1 MKKINDLYLYLSS
14 VLNIDIKYVSLTLNT
29 ILCYLIILIL
39 KNIIKFIIK
48 LIIKDDRKHYLYVQN
63 SKIILNILY
72 IIMLLFV
79 WENYIKNLITLIS
92 FLSAA
97 LTFAL
102 RDIILNF
109 FCGMYIKFKKIFK
122 IEDRIQIDDI
132 KGDVTNI
139 SSLEFS
145 ILEINSKQENGQSTG
160 VVVTFPN
167 SVIFSKPIKNY
178 TKLFKYI
185 WDEMVIE
192 VTIDSEV
199 ERKKKELYRIINSN
213 EIVKL
218 IPKKMEKQI
227 NHTNDDFRIYYN
239 KYEPM
244 IYTKIVDDYI
254 ELTIR
259 YLIHPKKARYVN
271 SVIWNNII
279 TSYKDK
285 KIDFLSFGKIFS

>member
-185 WDEMVIE
+185 WDEMVIK
-192 VTIDSEV
+192 VPIDCDLVST
-199 ERKKKELYRIINSN
+199 KKELYRIINSN

-279 TSYKDK
+279 PSYKDK
-285 KIDFLSFGKIFS
+285 KIDLYIKK

>member
-185 WDEMVIE
+185 WDEMVIK
-192 VTIDSEV
+192 VPIDCDLVST
-199 ERKKKELYRIINSN
+199 KKELYRIINSN

-285 KIDFLSFGKIFS
+285 KINLYIKK

>member
-1 MKKINDLYLYLSS
+1 
-14 VLNIDIKYVSLTLNT
+14 
-29 ILCYLIILIL
+29 
-39 KNIIKFIIK
+39 
-48 LIIKDDRKHYLYVQN
+48 
-63 SKIILNILY
+63 
-72 IIMLLFV
+72 MLLFV

-109 FCGMYIKFKKIFK
+109 FCGMYIKIKKIFK

-185 WDEMVIE
+185 WDEMVIK
-192 VTIDSEV
+192 VPIDCDLVST
-199 ERKKKELYRIINSN
+199 KKELYRIINSN

-285 KIDFLSFGKIFS
+285 KIDLYIKK

>member
-109 FCGMYIKFKKIFK
+109 FCGMYIKIKKIFK

-185 WDEMVIE
+185 WDEMVIK
-192 VTIDSEV
+192 VPIDCDLVST
-199 ERKKKELYRIINSN
+199 KKELYRIINSN

-285 KIDFLSFGKIFS
+285 KIDLYIKK

>member
-39 KNIIKFIIK
+39 KNIIKVIIK

-160 VVVTFPN
+160 IVVTFPN

-185 WDEMVIE
+185 WDEMVIK
-192 VTIDSEV
+192 VPFDCDLVST
-199 ERKKKELYRIINSN
+199 KKELYRIINSN

-244 IYTKIVDDYI
+244 IYTKIVDDCI
-254 ELTIR
+254 ELIIR

-285 KIDFLSFGKIFS
+285 KIDLYIKK

>member
-109 FCGMYIKFKKIFK
+109 FCGMYIKIKKIFK

-160 VVVTFPN
+160 IVVTFPN

-185 WDEMVIE
+185 WDEMVIK
-192 VTIDSEV
+192 VPIDCDLVST
-199 ERKKKELYRIINSN
+199 KKELYRIINSN

-244 IYTKIVDDYI
+244 IYTKIVDDCI

-285 KIDFLSFGKIFS
+285 KIDLYIKK

>member
-1 MKKINDLYLYLSS
+1 MKKVNDLYLYLSS

-39 KNIIKFIIK
+39 KNIIKVIIK

-185 WDEMVIE
+185 WDEMVIK
-192 VTIDSEV
+192 VPIDCDLVST
-199 ERKKKELYRIINSN
+199 KKELYRIINSN

-244 IYTKIVDDYI
+244 IYTKIVDDCI

-285 KIDFLSFGKIFS
+285 KIDLYIKK

>member
-185 WDEMVIE
+185 WDEMVIK
-192 VTIDSEV
+192 VPIDCDLVST
-199 ERKKKELYRIINSN
+199 KKELYRIINSN

-285 KIDFLSFGKIFS
+285 KIDLYIKK

>member
-139 SSLEFS
+139 SSLKFS

-185 WDEMVIE
+185 WDEMVIK
-192 VTIDSEV
+192 VPIDCDLVST
-199 ERKKKELYRIINSN
+199 KKELYRIINSN

-285 KIDFLSFGKIFS
+285 KIDLYIKK

>member
-39 KNIIKFIIK
+39 KNIIKVIIK

-185 WDEMVIE
+185 WDEMVIK
-192 VTIDSEV
+192 VPIDCDLVST
-199 ERKKKELYRIINSN
+199 KKELYRIINSN

-285 KIDFLSFGKIFS
+285 KIDLYIKN

>member
-1 MKKINDLYLYLSS
+1 MKKVNDLYLYLSS

-48 LIIKDDRKHYLYVQN
+48 LVIKDDRKHYLYVQN
-63 SKIILNILY
+63 SKIILNILC

-185 WDEMVIE
+185 WDEMVIK
-192 VTIDSEV
+192 VPIDCDLVST
-199 ERKKKELYRIINSN
+199 KKELYRIINSN

-227 NHTNDDFRIYYN
+227 NHTNDDYRIYYN

-285 KIDFLSFGKIFS
+285 KIDLYIKK

>member
-63 SKIILNILY
+63 SKITLNILY

-185 WDEMVIE
+185 WDEMVIK
-192 VTIDSEV
+192 VPIDCDLVST
-199 ERKKKELYRIINSN
+199 KKELYRIINSN

-285 KIDFLSFGKIFS
+285 KIDLYIKN

>member
-185 WDEMVIE
+185 WDEMVIK
-192 VTIDSEV
+192 VPIDCDLVST
-199 ERKKKELYRIINSN
+199 KKELYRIINSN

-285 KIDFLSFGKIFS
+285 KIDLYIKN

>member
-1 MKKINDLYLYLSS
+1 MDIVNNFYNYVSVILHIN
-14 VLNIDIKYVSLTLNT
+14 IKYVSLLLNT
-29 ILCYLIILIL
+29 ILCYLIIFCL
-39 KNIIKFIIK
+39 KHIVKFVINFVV
-48 LIIKDDRKHYLYVQN
+48 KDNSKRYAYIQN
-63 SKIILNILY
+63 SKIFLNIVY
-72 IIMLLFV
+72 IIMLMFV
-79 WENYIKNLITLIS
+79 WEDYIKNLITLIS

-102 RDIILNF
+102 RDIVLNF

-122 IEDRIQIDDI
+122 IEDRIEIEDI

-145 ILEINSKQENGQSTG
+145 VLEINSKEENGQSTG

-167 SVIFSKPIKNY
+167 SIIFTKPIKNY

-185 WDEMVIE
+185 WDEMSIKVP
-192 VTIDSEV
+192 IDSDLV
-199 ERKKKELYRIINSN
+199 KIKKELYKIINSN

-227 NHTNDDFRIYYN
+227 NHMDDDFRIYYN
-239 KYEPM
+239 KYEPT
-244 IYTKIVDDYI
+244 IYTKVVDDYV

-271 SVIWNNII
+271 SVIWNSII
-279 TSYKDK
+279 NAYKEK
-285 KIDFLSFGKIFS
+285 KIELYIKN

>member
-1 MKKINDLYLYLSS
+1 MKKVNDLYLYLSS

-185 WDEMVIE
+185 WDEMVIK
-192 VTIDSEV
+192 VPIDCDLVST
-199 ERKKKELYRIINSN
+199 KKELYRIINSN

-285 KIDFLSFGKIFS
+285 KINLYIKK

>member
-39 KNIIKFIIK
+39 KNIIKYIIK
-48 LIIKDDRKHYLYVQN
+48 LFIKDDRKHYLYVQN

-185 WDEMVIE
+185 WDEMVIK
-192 VTIDSEV
+192 VPIDCDLVST
-199 ERKKKELYRIINSN
+199 KKELYRIINSN

-285 KIDFLSFGKIFS
+285 KIDLYIKN

>member
-1 MKKINDLYLYLSS
+1 MKKVNDLYLYLSS

-185 WDEMVIE
+185 WDEMVIK
-192 VTIDSEV
+192 VPIDCDLVST
-199 ERKKKELYRIINSN
+199 KKELYRIINSN

-285 KIDFLSFGKIFS
+285 KIDLYIKN

>member
-1 MKKINDLYLYLSS
+1 MKKIYDLYLYLSS
-14 VLNIDIKYVSLTLNT
+14 ILNIDIKYVSLILNT

-39 KNIIKFIIK
+39 KNIIKIIIK
-48 LIIKDDRKHYLYVQN
+48 LTVKDDRKHYLYIQN
-63 SKIILNILY
+63 SKIILNIVY
-72 IIMLLFV
+72 IVMLLFV

-132 KGDVTNI
+132 KGDVTNL

-167 SVIFSKPIKNY
+167 SVIFSKPVKNY

-185 WDEMVIE
+185 WDEMSIKVP
-192 VTIDSEV
+192 IDCDLVST
-199 ERKKKELYRIINSN
+199 KKELYRIINSN

-244 IYTKIVDDYI
+244 IYTKIVDDCI

-285 KIDFLSFGKIFS
+285 KIDLYIKK

>member
-1 MKKINDLYLYLSS
+1 MKKIYDLYLYLSS
-14 VLNIDIKYVSLTLNT
+14 ILNIDIKYVSLILNT

-39 KNIIKFIIK
+39 KNIIKIIIK
-48 LIIKDDRKHYLYVQN
+48 LTVKDDRKHYLYIQN
-63 SKIILNILY
+63 SKIILNIVY
-72 IIMLLFV
+72 IVMLLFV

-132 KGDVTNI
+132 KGDVTNL

-167 SVIFSKPIKNY
+167 SVIFSKPVKNY

-185 WDEMVIE
+185 WDEMSIKVP
-192 VTIDSEV
+192 IDCDLVST
-199 ERKKKELYRIINSN
+199 KKELYRIINSN

-279 TSYKDK
+279 IAYKNK
-285 KIDFLSFGKIFS
+285 KIDLYIQK